1 MAFEK
6 KKGYNNMDENEL
18 SSYEDFNKL
27 FEEKIKEFKKR
38 YYEDIEKV
46 ERSIVFEKIKNNLSE
61 NLNLFEVQMNKT
73 FRKIKEYEY
82 GFTLYGDPYQKYQ
95 EIDTLMSN
103 YAKSQNN
110 NEKIE
115 IAFEIAKTYSGM
127 EDWKNSVA
135 ILEGVLKENI
145 QKESGFEI
153 KARIYRE
160 LGFYKTK
167 ISLASFLEY
176 NEGLDYLKNAI
187 RINPKDA
194 DAYSILGGRW
204 KYIDNKKAYKYY
216 LEAWKLAR
224 DYSYP
229 LVNVILLEIALKKRI
244 KPIKRYMKYIELAIQ
259 KRKEQIKNSEDIP
272 WAFYD
277 LGTLY
282 MLIGNIKLG
291 FYYYLLGIR
300 DSPDIWTIE
309 TTLKTL
315 ELATVVQEEILGF
328 KQVRVLFLLS
338 IGFFLKKLG
347 IQNTYKWK
355 EIKDKLINE
364 GLNVILPKLEN
375 SIVICAG
382 GVSNYDSLKL
392 KELISNL
399 SNALN
404 KFDGVLI
411 SGCNNDDIE
420 KLILSFY
427 TATSNYEAYLYEP
440 QRIKFKQIIGKIVRK
455 KPVLL
460 DECLAIIFQSWFE
473 ILNSPAKLNEIKM
486 IGIDGN
492 YINILEYYIAIA
504 FGVPL
509 CLIKDSQSAISEL
522 IKDPLWK
529 SILDVKYIKKPYYL
543 YKTVKNAE
551 KGIKNFLESKY
562 IKDPDLDNLQMFLIQ
577 NADAGTPL
585 FNIKFVQEQI
595 KMDLLSGYLKSFEAF
610 GEEGLQSGK
619 IVSLEFVDYYILGDF
634 IMDNTF
640 KLIFFLKNKPSIW
653 LKDRISEFITRVE
666 KEIGAELQDYASKFM
681 VYNKIETI
689 REIFGNIFGS
699 EIFRLF

>member
-1 MAFEK
+1 
-6 KKGYNNMDENEL
+6 MDEKEL
-18 SSYEDFNKL
+18 CSYEEFNKL
-27 FEEKIKEFKKR
+27 LEERVKELKKR
-38 YYEDIEKV
+38 YYEDTEKV
-46 ERSIVFEKIKNNLSE
+46 ERSIVFEKIKNNLFESF
-61 NLNLFEVQMNKT
+61 NLFNVQMNKI

-95 EIDTLMSN
+95 EIDTLRSN

-115 IAFEIAKTYSGM
+115 IALEIAKIYSGM

-145 QKESGFEI
+145 QKESRSEI

-167 ISLASFLEY
+167 LSIDSFLEY
-176 NEGLDYLKNAI
+176 NEGLDYLENAI
-187 RINPKDA
+187 QINPKDS

-204 KYIDNKKAYKYY
+204 KYIDNKKACNYY

-229 LVNVILLEIALKKRI
+229 LVNVILLEIALKKKI

-259 KRKEQIKNSEDIP
+259 KRKEQIKKSEDIP

-277 LGTLY
+277 LGTLH
-282 MLIGNIKLG
+282 LFLGNTELG
-291 FYYYLLGIR
+291 FYYFLLGIR

-315 ELATVVQEEILGF
+315 ELATVVQEEIPGF

-347 IQNTYKWK
+347 IQNTNKWK

-364 GLNVILPKLEN
+364 ELNVTLPKLEN
-375 SIVICAG
+375 SIVISAG
-382 GVSNYDSLKL
+382 GVSSYGSLKL
-392 KELISNL
+392 NELITNL
-399 SNALN
+399 SNVFN

-420 KLILSFY
+420 KLILGFY
-427 TATSNYEAYLYEP
+427 TFTSNYKAYLYEP
-440 QRIKFKQIIGKIVRK
+440 QRTEFKQIIGKIVRK

-460 DECLAIIFQSWFE
+460 DECLAIIFQYWFD

-509 CLIKDSQSAISEL
+509 CLIEDSQGAISEL

-529 SILDVKYIKKPYYL
+529 SILDAKYIKKPYYL
-543 YKTVKNAE
+543 YKI
-551 KGIKNFLESKY
+551 IKNSDKEINNFISLPY
-562 IKDPDLDNLQMFLIQ
+562 IKDPDIDNLQLILIQ
-577 NADAGTPL
+577 NAESGTVIFHKEFMQTIGDVDVNVL
-585 FNIKFVQEQI
+585 G
-595 KMDLLSGYLKSFEAF
+595 GYFKALDDIATEFK
-610 GEEGLQSGK
+610 SGK
-619 IVSLEFVDYYILGDF
+619 NLSISYEKRFVMGDF
-634 IMDNTF
+634 ICGNRF
-640 KLIFFLKNKPSIW
+640 KVIFFLKNRPSDW
-653 LKDRISEFITRVE
+653 LNQKIFTYIKKVE
-666 KEIGAELQDYASKFM
+666 KELGSELIQTNQRLG
-681 VYNKIETI
+681 VYNLTPEMKDIFS
-689 REIFGNIFGS
+689 EIFGK
-699 EIFRLF
+699 EVLRLINPEKNE